1 MSYNHLEDAE
11 LVSLYIQGT
20 EPCLEILIKRH
31 QRKLFAFI
39 LKNVKKQELAEDL
52 FQDIFIKIINS
63 LKLDKYNEE
72 GKFGSWVLRVARN
85 HLMDFFRNKGKLKT
99 FSGTD
104 EFDIFDVIPFEDA
117 TNQNK
122 LERHHERKRVRKLV
136 WQLPHD
142 MRQVVV
148 MRTYFDMTFT
158 EIADWQNVGINTA
171 LGRMHNAL
179 KHLRKSYHDS
189 EETKQFF
196 SGS

>member
-1 MSYNHLEDAE
+1 MSYHQLEDAE
-11 LVSLYIQGT
+11 LVALYIQG
-20 EPCLEILIKRH
+20 EESCLEILIKRH

-39 LKNVKKQELAEDL
+39 LKNVKSQDLAEDL

-72 GKFGSWVLRVARN
+72 GKFESWILRVAHN
-85 HLMDFFRNKGKLKT
+85 YLMDYFRKKGTLKT
-99 FSGTD
+99 YSGTD
-104 EFDIFDVIPFEDA
+104 EFDIFDVIAFEDM

-122 LERHHERKRVRKLV
+122 LERQHERKKVRKLV

-158 EIADWQNVGINTA
+158 EIANWQNVGINTA

-189 EETKQFF
+189 EETKQLFF
-196 SGS
+196 GS